1 MKELRNI
8 RMTILSKKDSN
19 DITPNTVEIYYRV
32 IDQDAG
38 LASDRMIKK
47 EVDEMDITKSIADL
61 WNECIEE
68 IS

>member
-38 LASDRMIKK
+38 LASERMIKK